1 VQAVQI
7 HAYGGPEV
15 LSLDEVPRPAPG
27 PNDLLVRVHATAVN
41 PVDWKL
47 RSGLHVVRYR
57 LPWILGLDA
66 SGVVEA
72 VGSGVT
78 RFAVGDE
85 VWSSP
90 VHNRPG
96 TYADYLCINE
106 RQVALKP
113 ANLSHPEAASL
124 PLVGLTAYQCLVD
137 MGRLGPGQQVLI
149 HAGAGGVG
157 SFAIQLAKHL
167 GARVITTCSSRNAKL
182 VRDLG
187 ADQVIDYQKERFDEV
202 VQDVDLVLD
211 SLGEA
216 AFAANLRV
224 LRRGGRLANITL
236 DVGRHVAR
244 YGRPLSFIS
253 LVAPLTKLH
262 LWPLVN
268 KGVRARHVV
277 KRCNGEQL
285 GRITALCE
293 RGIIKPIIDR
303 VLPLEAIQEAHR
315 YSETRRARGK
325 IVLTLA
331 G

>member
-1 VQAVQI
+1 M

-15 LSLDEVPRPAPG
+15 LGLDEVPTPKPG
-27 PNDLLVRVHATAVN
+27 GHDLLVQVHAAAVN
-41 PVDWKL
+41 PVDWKI

-72 VGSGVT
+72 VGPEVT

-106 RQVALKP
+106 QQVALKP
-113 ANLSHPEAASL
+113 TNLSHEEAASL
-124 PLVGLTAYQCLVD
+124 PLVGLTAYQSLVD
-137 MGRLGPGQQVLI
+137 MGDLGPGQRVLI

-157 SFAIQLAKHL
+157 SVAIQLAKHL
-167 GARVITTCSSRNAKL
+167 GAEVITTCSSRNAEF

-202 VQDVDLVLD
+202 VEDVDLVLD
-211 SLGEA
+211 SLGEP

-244 YGRPLSFIS
+244 YGRSLSFVS
-253 LVAPLTKLH
+253 LVGVLAKLH
-262 LWPLVN
+262 LWPLMR
-268 KGVRARHVV
+268 KGVQARHVV
-277 KRCNGEQL
+277 KRSNGEQL
-285 GRITALCE
+285 GTIAKLCE
-293 RGIIKPIIDR
+293 RGVIKPIIDR
-303 VLPLEAIQEAHR
+303 VLPLAEVQEAHR
-315 YSETRRARGK
+315 YSATQRARGK
-325 IVLTLA
+325 IVLTL
-331 G
+331 GR